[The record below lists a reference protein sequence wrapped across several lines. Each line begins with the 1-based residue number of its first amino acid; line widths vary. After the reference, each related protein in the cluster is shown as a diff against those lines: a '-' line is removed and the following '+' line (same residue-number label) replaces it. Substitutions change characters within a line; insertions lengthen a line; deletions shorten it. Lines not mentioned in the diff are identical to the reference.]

1 VIAGS
6 LKSVM
11 GCLVYLLLWRLTM
24 VSVLPNKKSRF
35 AFTLIELLVVIAII
49 AILIGLL
56 LPAVQKVRAAAARAQ
71 SQNNLKQI
79 ALSLHNVASAYN
91 GAFPPAYGY
100 LPSSAT
106 GGAKVGFFT
115 HILPYI
121 EQQNVYTTNA
131 APGNAAPAAGAV
143 GPAIKTYIAPA
154 DIGNNTSAPAAGGL
168 TSYAVNGGTTQTA
181 ALGTVAS
188 FSGQAC
194 FGSGVA
200 PNLNNT
206 FTFKGTSNT
215 VSVYEYAAG
224 TAGVWMTT
232 TAAPTG
238 TATAG
243 TVPNWNPVAS
253 IVASVDPQ
261 LSPGVV
267 THAGSTTAFSTGS
280 AQVAL
285 CDGSVRGIATTMSVG
300 TWVWGC
306 DPGNNNPAPTD
317 W

>member
-1 VIAGS
+1 
-6 LKSVM
+6 
-11 GCLVYLLLWRLTM
+11 M

-79 ALSLHNVASAYN
+79 SLSLHNVASAYN

-121 EQQNVYTTNA
+121 EQQNVYTTYA
-131 APGNAAPAAGAV
+131 APNNTNPTAYPGTPI
-143 GPAIKTYIAPA
+143 PIKTYIAPA
-154 DIGNNTSAPAAGGL
+154 DVGNNTTTQL
-168 TSYAVNGGTTQTA
+168 TSYAVNGG
-181 ALGTVAS
+181 
-188 FSGQAC
+188 SGAVSATPYC
-194 FGSGVA
+194 FGNGVA

-206 FTFKGTSNT
+206 FSFKGTSNT
-215 VSVYEYAAG
+215 VAVYEYGSG
-224 TAGVWMTT
+224 TAGYWMTT

-238 TATAG
+238 TGTAG
-243 TVPNWNPVAS
+243 TVCNWNPVS
-253 IVASVDPQ
+253 STTFSVDSQ
-261 LSPGVV
+261 VAGGVV
-267 THAGSTTAFSTGS
+267 THVGATTAFSTGS

-285 CDGSVRGIATTMSVG
+285 CDGSVRGVAQTMAVAT
-300 TWVWGC
+300 WDWGC
-306 DPGNNNPAPTD
+306 DPSNVNPAPSD

>member
-1 VIAGS
+1 
-6 LKSVM
+6 
-11 GCLVYLLLWRLTM
+11 M

-91 GAFPPAYGY
+91 GAFPPAFGT
-100 LPSSAT
+100 LPSSAYAT
-106 GGAKVGFFT
+106 SPSYGFYT

-121 EQQNVYTTNA
+121 EQQNVYNSYA
-131 APGNAAPAAGAV
+131 AAGAV
-143 GPAIKTYIAPA
+143 PSPAIPIKTYIAPA
-154 DIGNNTSAPAAGGL
+154 DIANNTSLQL
-168 TSYAVNGGTTQTA
+168 TSYAVNGGSSAVSATPYCFGVGTT
-181 ALGTVAS
+181 TVA
-188 FSGQAC
+188 AP
-194 FGSGVA
+194 A

-224 TAGVWMTT
+224 TAGSWLVNTSINGKTVTGASGATT
-232 TAAPTG
+232 NANWNPMAGAGGVSVTSQVSAG
-238 TATAG
+238 TATQGA
-243 TVPNWNPVAS
+243 A
-253 IVASVDPQ
+253 
-261 LSPGVV
+261 
-267 THAGSTTAFSTGS
+267 TAFSTGT
-280 AQVAL
+280 AQAAL
-285 CDGSVRGIATTMSVG
+285 CDGSVRGISTTIALAT
-300 TWVWGC
+300 WQWGC
-306 DPGNNNPAPTD
+306 DPSNVNPAPSD